1 MHCQNF
7 LAVPPPPQLQG
18 SPFPLPWLL
27 SGGSI
32 HAAHPRATAC
42 RYRCGGHQLVLEAVA
57 ALERAA
63 LRYQESLAQLGAAD
77 STATLLLRVLPSL
90 RQSPESQ
97 VG

>member
-1 MHCQNF
+1 MT
-7 LAVPPPPQLQG
+7 PPAL
-18 SPFPLPWLL
+18 SWLL
-27 SGGSI
+27 HGGCI

-42 RYRCGGHQLVLEAVA
+42 RYRRGGHQLVLEAVA

-63 LRYQESLAQLGAAD
+63 LRHQESLAQLGAAD
-77 STATLLLRVLPSL
+77 AIAVLLLRVLPSL